1 MAPPLL
7 VQEVNTETE
16 WLKLLQI
23 EVHTQ
28 LTYFRSQP
36 PVPNFISWNQFYNAS
51 AYTSGFTEIL
61 QKKKPRERQFA
72 NST

>member
-36 PVPNFISWNQFYNAS
+36 PVPNFIS
-51 AYTSGFTEIL
+51 
-61 QKKKPRERQFA
+61 
-72 NST
+72 